1 MQHAGQNLSPAVE
14 IVKVVSVDPVK
25 DVEEAVEAECGNVV
39 RGDVFDE
46 ADLVEHHYLR
56 DECDCLE
63 PETEAPHEF
72 PGRPS

>member
-1 MQHAGQNLSPAVE
+1 MKHAGQNLSPAVE

-25 DVEEAVEAECGNVV
+25 DVEEAVEAESSDVV

-56 DECDCLE
+56 DECDGLE
-63 PETEAPHEF
+63 PETEAPHKF

>member
-1 MQHAGQNLSPAVE
+1 MKHAGQNLSPAVE

-25 DVEEAVEAECGNVV
+25 DVEEAVEAESSDVV

-56 DECDCLE
+56 DECDGLK

>member
-25 DVEEAVEAECGNVV
+25 DVEEAVEAESSDVV

-56 DECDCLE
+56 DECDGFE
-63 PETEAPHEF
+63 PETEAPNEF